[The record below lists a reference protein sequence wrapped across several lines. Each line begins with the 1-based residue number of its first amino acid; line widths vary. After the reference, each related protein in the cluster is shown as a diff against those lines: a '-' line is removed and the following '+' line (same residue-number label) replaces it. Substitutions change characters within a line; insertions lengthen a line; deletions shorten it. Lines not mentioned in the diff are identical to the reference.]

1 MHTSRRSFLRAAGL
15 GAATVACGRLTAAGR
30 PTDAARIVGRLGER
44 RVLLDHGQH
53 GLTYFPDGRLAFV
66 RTRPTWRVLMAAG
79 VSSVLLEGKTMTSL
93 QPVGTVLAPGRKG
106 SFDNGYAG
114 INAIYDAGD
123 KGLLAFY
130 HAEDHE
136 GMPKAGQGIPG
147 FYCSVGLAVST
158 DRGKSFR
165 KLGVVLTSSVGKDL
179 KGRADQGVGELS
191 VLADPGGNY
200 LHAYYTS
207 HSRVNGRGVQVCM
220 ARCPVSK
227 AADPRGWKKLH
238 QGTFSQPGLG
248 GRDTIVVTAKAQ
260 TADAFLPH
268 VIWSPA
274 LRKYVMVYCIN
285 AYREIGVKPVRSGI
299 YVTYS
304 DDGIHWPHQPGQQLL
319 TCHTIPLIGKPL
331 AWQPTLLLDNNPDAT
346 GTTGWLYYAYSPRW
360 GHRPPHKS
368 HHLAARPITFSTE

>member
-114 INAIYDAGD
+114 INAVYDAGD

-130 HAEDHE
+130 HAEDQA
-136 GMPKAGQGIPG
+136 GMPKAGRGIPG
-147 FYCSVGLAVST
+147 FYCSVGLAISI
-158 DRGKSFR
+158 DGGKSFR
-165 KLGVVLTSSVGKDL
+165 KVGPVITSSLAKDT
-179 KGRADQGVGELS
+179 KGPSDQGVGEVS
-191 VLADPGGNY
+191 VLPEPNGKY
-200 LHAYYTS
+200 LYAYYTS
-207 HSRVNGRGVQVCM
+207 HSRLEGRGVQICM
-220 ARCPVSK
+220 ARRSAAD

-238 QGTFSQPGLG
+238 NGVFSQPGLG
-248 GRDTIVVTAKAQ
+248 GTDTVVVTAKAEK
-260 TADAFLPH
+260 ADAFLPH
-268 VIWSPA
+268 VTWSQA

-285 AYREIGVKPVRSGI
+285 AYREITAKPVRSGI
-299 YVTYS
+299 YVTFS

-319 TCHTIPLIGKPL
+319 KGYTIPLLGKQL
-331 AWQPTLLLDNNPDAT
+331 AWQPTLRLDDAK
-346 GTTGWLYYAYSPRW
+346 GLKGWLYYAYSPRW
-360 GHRPPHKS
+360 GHRPPHKT
-368 HHLAARPITFSTE
+368 HHLAARTITFGTE